1 MNWQMPLSRG
11 VQGEENDKMP
21 RCQVTPPTFGDC
33 RLRVCGQE
41 VRESQQSLHS
51 PMLSFTAS
59 ADVKVKARNCSAQ
72 RENIASG
79 IHPSLSVR
87 LEP

>member
-1 MNWQMPLSRG
+1 MNWQMTLSRG
-11 VQGEENDKMP
+11 VQGKEIDRMP
-21 RCQVTPPTFGDC
+21 RRQVSPPTFGDC

-51 PMLSFTAS
+51 PMLSLKAS

-72 RENIASG
+72 RGSIASG